1 MSKEK
6 ERNELHKTIWNIAT
20 ELRGAI
26 DGWDFKQY
34 VLGTL
39 FYRFISENLTNYIN
53 KEERKQDPNFDYA
66 TEMEKIIA
74 ENKISIG
81 DMIDIDFYIQNEKL
95 L

>member
-34 VLGTL
+34 VLGLL
-39 FYRFISENLTNYIN
+39 FYC
-53 KEERKQDPNFDYA
+53 NFTTIVLVCLGCDIYNVYA
-66 TEMEKIIA
+66 TI
-74 ENKISIG
+74 
-81 DMIDIDFYIQNEKL
+81 
-95 L
+95 